1 MMRLDR
7 IAVVA
12 VLGLPVAGCLGV
24 TLPPKELPA
33 WAISPQS
40 EAVVSARP
48 TSTRSVAT
56 RRAPERTANVSY
68 VAPKN
73 APPSEVTP
81 FSAEWQAREDAFDNK
96 VRRTMNICRGC

>member
-1 MMRLDR
+1 MMRR

-12 VLGLPVAGCLGV
+12 LLGLPLAGCFGV
-24 TLPPKELPA
+24 ALPPKPLPD
-33 WAISPQS
+33 WAMSPQS

-48 TSTRSVAT
+48 NFTRSVAT
-56 RRAPERTANVSY
+56 RRAPERTASVSD
-68 VAPKN
+68 VAPPN

-96 VRRTMNICRGC
+96 LRRTMNICRGC